1 MCNVNM
7 KVITQEHSEIPKSAL
22 YSGLDHLDCNSV
34 NTTLQSGLLSICN
47 ALLISAAHIVLVQ
60 FNPIVTTK
68 LKSERVH
75 YIAYT
80 EHRRLLFLSKQL
92 HGKLGLPIHHSL

>member
-47 ALLISAAHIVLVQ
+47 ALLISVAHIVLVQ
-60 FNPIVTTK
+60 FNPIC
-68 LKSERVH
+68 
-75 YIAYT
+75 
-80 EHRRLLFLSKQL
+80 LL
-92 HGKLGLPIHHSL
+92 